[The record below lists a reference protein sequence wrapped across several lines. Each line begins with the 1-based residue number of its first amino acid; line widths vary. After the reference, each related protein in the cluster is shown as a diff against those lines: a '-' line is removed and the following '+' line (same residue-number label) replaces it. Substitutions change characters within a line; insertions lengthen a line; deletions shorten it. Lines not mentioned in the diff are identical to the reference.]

1 MDNKNEFDQ
10 LTDKTYLEPRQED
23 LGHSDS
29 TKNIIISRK
38 GRISKSHWTTE
49 MVTGTDQEVYDRDA
63 EAFDIVPD
71 VSELKVGETVR
82 LFAFA
87 KKSDKDL
94 TPNDPNVVWE
104 SDNWDVAFFTDN
116 GVLHARKVGE
126 AVIKATD
133 VENYDVEPVERSIS
147 VVSLNEENNTDE
159 PGGNDNPDPGTNPD
173 DPGQGGNTDPD
184 PGTNPDPDDPGQG
197 GNTDPDPGTNP
208 DDPGQGGNDN
218 PDPGTNP
225 DDPGTNPDPGTDPV
239 DPGTDPDNPGGND
252 NPDPGTNPDDPGQGG
267 NDNPGG
273 NTEPDPDQPTEPE
286 VVKPTPTENTEEQ
299 AANATDLSNAM
310 IDTSEGTKA
319 YSATYDEINNL
330 TVPAD
335 AGRSATITGPVQD
348 GATFTNETT
357 NKYITVTNTSD
368 DPVDVSVITN
378 GGAVYLRGEYEDIY
392 LEGKALPV
400 SSSIY
405 PNVHGTVS
413 VADTDQPVALTLN
426 FVGEDCGVT
435 YLGDDD
441 LTISDGVADVLGSP
455 TVYAPNATVKMGG
468 KYDEVTATVSE
479 NTLIL
484 NNGFHANKLTVLKG
498 NVFVNGLDIAE
509 FADELDLHED
519 CVVTYAEYHVT
530 QSSNS
535 KLMGSSPANGKII
548 LDEDIELT
556 KGRAYS
562 ALASGKEV
570 VDLNGHIWKCGD
582 TRATDS
588 NLGSY
593 YLRGG
598 NINVTLMD
606 SVGGGIFENN
616 HQDYLVFC
624 NGANAVVN
632 VMSGEYRGYTH
643 TLYSLLGT
651 INVYGGTFKLLDAAT
666 AERDANGNLKF
677 LLNCFD
683 ENYTAG
689 TAKINV
695 YGGKFYEFN
704 PAVTYGEPGGP
715 VSYVAPGYKV
725 VESEEDGIAVF
736 EVVPE

>member
-10 LTDKTYLEPRQED
+10 LTDKRYLEPRPED

-29 TKNIIISRK
+29 TKDIIVSRK

-49 MVTGTDQEVYDRDA
+49 MITGTDQEVNDRDA

-71 VSELKVGETVR
+71 ISELKVGETVR

-87 KKSDKDL
+87 KKSDNNL

-104 SDNWDVAFFTDN
+104 SDNWDVAFFTGN

-133 VENYDVEPVERSIS
+133 VENYDVEPVEKSIS
-147 VVSLNEENNTDE
+147 IVAYSESESE
-159 PGGNDNPDPGTNPD
+159 DNP
-173 DPGQGGNTDPD
+173 GGNTDPD
-184 PGTNPDPDDPGQG
+184 PGTDPNP
-197 GNTDPDPGTNP
+197 
-208 DDPGQGGNDN
+208 GGND
-218 PDPGTNP
+218 
-225 DDPGTNPDPGTDPV
+225 NPDPGTDPV
-239 DPGTDPDNPGGND
+239 DPGTDPD
-252 NPDPGTNPDDPGQGG
+252 
-267 NDNPGG
+267 
-273 NTEPDPDQPTEPE
+273 QPQEPE
-286 VVKPTPTENTEEQ
+286 VVKPEVHENTESQ

-310 IDTSEGTKA
+310 VDTSEGTKA
-319 YSATYDEINNL
+319 YTATYDEINNL

-348 GATFTNETT
+348 GATITNESTG
-357 NKYITVTNTSD
+357 KYVTITNTSD
-368 DPVDVSVITN
+368 EPVDVSVVTS
-378 GGAVYLRGEYEDIY
+378 GGSVYLRGEYEDIY

-455 TVYAPNATVKMGG
+455 TIYAPNATVKMGG

-479 NTLIL
+479 NTLVL
-484 NNGFHANKLTVLKG
+484 NNGFHANKLVVLKG
-498 NVFVNGLDIAE
+498 NVLVNGLDIAD
-509 FADELDLHED
+509 FVDELVLSEG
-519 CVVTYAEYHVT
+519 CELSYAEYHVT

-570 VDLNGHIWKCGD
+570 VDLNGHAWRCGD

-666 AERDANGNLKF
+666 AERDANGHLKF

-725 VESEEDGIAVF
+725 IESEENGVAVF

>member
-1 MDNKNEFDQ
+1 MNEKDFDQ
-10 LTDKTYLEPRQED
+10 LTDKTYLEPKTED
-23 LGHSDS
+23 LGHTDEVKS
-29 TKNIIISRK
+29 ILIGRK
-38 GRISKSHWTTE
+38 GRISRTSWNTSD
-49 MVTGTDQEVYDRDA
+49 VTGMDKAVNDKDA
-63 EAFDIVPD
+63 EAFEILPDI
-71 VSELKVGETVR
+71 SELKVGETVR

-87 KKSDKDL
+87 KKTDTNL

-104 SDNWDVAFFTDN
+104 SDNWDVAFFTDR
-116 GVLHARKVGE
+116 GILHARKVGE
-126 AVIKATD
+126 VNVTATD
-133 VENYDVEPVERSIS
+133 IENPTVEPVSKTIS
-147 VVSLNEENNTDE
+147 VVPYDKNQPSDDNTD
-159 PGGNDNPDPGTNPD
+159 PDPGTNP
-173 DPGQGGNTDPD
+173 GGNTDPD
-184 PGTNPDPDDPGQG
+184 PGTNPDPGV
-197 GNTDPDPGTNP
+197 
-208 DDPGQGGNDN
+208 
-218 PDPGTNP
+218 
-225 DDPGTNPDPGTDPV
+225 DPGTNPDP
-239 DPGTDPDNPGGND
+239 
-252 NPDPGTNPDDPGQGG
+252 
-267 NDNPGG
+267 
-273 NTEPDPDQPTEPE
+273 QPQTPE
-286 VVKPTPTENTEEQ
+286 VIKPTPTDNTSTQE
-299 AANATDLSNAM
+299 ANAADLSSAM
-310 IDTSEGTKA
+310 VDTSEGTKA

-335 AGRSATITGPVQD
+335 AGRSATVTGAVQD
-348 GATFTNETT
+348 GATITNESTG
-357 NKYITVTNTSD
+357 KYVTVTNTSD
-368 DPVDVSVITN
+368 EPVDVSVITS
-378 GGAVYLRGEYEDIY
+378 GGSVYLRGEYEDIY

-479 NTLIL
+479 NTLVL
-484 NNGFHANKLTVLKG
+484 NNGFHANKLVVLKG
-498 NVFVNGLDIAE
+498 NVLVNGLDIADFVDYLVLSE
-509 FADELDLHED
+509 G
-519 CVVTYAEYHVT
+519 CTVSYAEFHVT

-535 KLMGSSPANGKII
+535 KLMSSSPVNGKII
-548 LDEDIELT
+548 LDTDIELT

-562 ALASGKEV
+562 VLASGKELI
-570 VDLNGHIWKCGD
+570 DLNGHTWRCGD
-582 TRATDS
+582 TRVTDS

-593 YLRGG
+593 YIRGSKPV
-598 NINVTLMD
+598 VTIMD
-606 SVGGGIFENN
+606 SVGGGLFENN
-616 HQDYLVFC
+616 HADYLIFM
-624 NGANAVVN
+624 NGADAVMN
-632 VMSGEYRGYTH
+632 IMSGEYRGYTH

-651 INVYGGTFKLLDAAT
+651 INVYGGVFKLLDADT

-677 LLNCFD
+677 LLNCYD

-704 PAVTYGEPGGP
+704 PAATYGEPGGP

-725 VESEEDGIAVF
+725 IESEEDGKAVF

>member
-10 LTDKTYLEPRQED
+10 LTDKTYLEPRPED
-23 LGHSDS
+23 LGHTDS
-29 TKNIIISRK
+29 TKDIIISRK

-49 MVTGTDQEVYDRDA
+49 MVTGTDQRVYDRDA
-63 EAFDIVPD
+63 EAFDIVPE

-133 VENYDVEPVERSIS
+133 VENYDVDPVERSIT
-147 VVSLNEENNTDE
+147 VVSYSESDSEEN
-159 PGGNDNPDPGTNPD
+159 PGGNEDPNPGDNP
-173 DPGQGGNTDPD
+173 GGNTDPD
-184 PGTNPDPDDPGQG
+184 PGTDPNP
-197 GNTDPDPGTNP
+197 
-208 DDPGQGGNDN
+208 GGND
-218 PDPGTNP
+218 
-225 DDPGTNPDPGTDPV
+225 NPDPGTDPV
-239 DPGTDPDNPGGND
+239 DPGTDPD
-252 NPDPGTNPDDPGQGG
+252 
-267 NDNPGG
+267 
-273 NTEPDPDQPTEPE
+273 QPQEPE
-286 VVKPTPTENTEEQ
+286 VVKPEVHENTESQ

-310 IDTSEGTKA
+310 VDTSEGTKA
-319 YSATYDEINNL
+319 YTATYDEINNL

-348 GATFTNETT
+348 GATITNESTG
-357 NKYITVTNTSD
+357 KYVTITNTSD
-368 DPVDVSVITN
+368 EPVDVSVVTS
-378 GGAVYLRGEYEDIY
+378 GGSVYLRGEYEDIY

-498 NVFVNGLDIAE
+498 NILVNGLDINE
-509 FADELDLHED
+509 FVDELVVHED
-519 CVVTYAEYHVT
+519 CVISYAEFHVT
-530 QSSNS
+530 QSNNS
-535 KLMGSSPANGKII
+535 KLMASSMANGKII

-556 KGRAYS
+556 KGRALS
-562 ALASGKEV
+562 ALASGKELI
-570 VDLNGHIWKCGD
+570 DLNGHTWKCGD
-582 TRATDS
+582 TRATES
-588 NLGSY
+588 NLGSF
-593 YLRGG
+593 YLR
-598 NINVTLMD
+598 NAAKATIMD
-606 SVGGGIFENN
+606 SVGGGVFENN
-616 HQDYLVFC
+616 HGEYLIWA
-624 NGANAVVN
+624 NGNNVEVN
-632 VMSGEYRGYTH
+632 IMSGEFRGYTH
-643 TLYSLLGT
+643 TLYAYSGT
-651 INVYGGTFKLLDAAT
+651 INVYGGVFKLLDADT
-666 AERDANGNLKF
+666 AERDSAGHLKF

-683 ENYTAG
+683 DSYTAG
-689 TAKINV
+689 TAHINV

-725 VESEEDGIAVF
+725 VESEEDGKAVF

>member
-1 MDNKNEFDQ
+1 MDKNEFDQ
-10 LTDKTYLEPRQED
+10 LTDKRFLEPNIAD
-23 LGHSDS
+23 VGHSDEY
-29 TKNIIISRK
+29 KHLLERK
-38 GRISKSHWTTE
+38 GKIVNSSWNTNEINGR
-49 MVTGTDQEVYDRDA
+49 DQKVYDRDA
-63 EAFDIVPD
+63 EAFDIIPD
-71 VSELKVGETVR
+71 VSELRVGEVVK

-87 KKSDKDL
+87 KKTATDL

-104 SDNWDVAFFTDN
+104 SDNWDVAFFTDR
-116 GVLHARKVGE
+116 GILHARKVGE
-126 AVIKATD
+126 AIITATD
-133 VENYDVEPVERSIS
+133 IENPSVEPVSRTIS
-147 VVSLNEENNTDE
+147 VVPYSEQGEEENPGGNEDPNPGDNPGGNTDPDPGTDPN
-159 PGGNDNPDPGTNPD
+159 PGGNDNPDPGTDPNPGTD
-173 DPGQGGNTDPD
+173 PVDPGTDPNPGDNPGGDQPGGNTDPD
-184 PGTNPDPDDPGQG
+184 PGTDPNP
-197 GNTDPDPGTNP
+197 
-208 DDPGQGGNDN
+208 GGND
-218 PDPGTNP
+218 
-225 DDPGTNPDPGTDPV
+225 NPDPGTDPV
-239 DPGTDPDNPGGND
+239 DPGTDPVD
-252 NPDPGTNPDDPGQGG
+252 PDP
-267 NDNPGG
+267 
-273 NTEPDPDQPTEPE
+273 QPQEPE
-286 VVKPTPTENTEEQ
+286 VVKPEVHENTESQ

-310 IDTSEGTKA
+310 VDTSEGTKA

-335 AGRSATITGPVQD
+335 AGRSATITGAVQD
-348 GATFTNETT
+348 GATITNESTS
-357 NKYITVTNTSD
+357 KYVTITNTSD
-368 DPVDVSVITN
+368 EPVDVSVVTS
-378 GGAVYLRGEYEDIY
+378 GGSVYLRGEYEDIY

-535 KLMGSSPANGKII
+535 KLMGSSPVNGKII

-570 VDLNGHIWKCGD
+570 VDLNGHAWRCGD

-651 INVYGGTFKLLDAAT
+651 INVYGGTFKLLDADT
-666 AERDANGNLKF
+666 AERDSAGHLKF
-677 LLNCFD
+677 LLNCYD

-725 VESEEDGIAVF
+725 VESEEDGKAVF

>member
-10 LTDKTYLEPRQED
+10 LTDKRYLEPRPED

-29 TKNIIISRK
+29 TKDIIVSRK

-49 MVTGTDQEVYDRDA
+49 MITGTDQEVNDRDA

-71 VSELKVGETVR
+71 ISELKVGETVR

-87 KKSDKDL
+87 KKSDNNL

-104 SDNWDVAFFTDN
+104 SDNWDVAFFTGN

-133 VENYDVEPVERSIS
+133 VENYDVEPVEKSIS
-147 VVSLNEENNTDE
+147 IVAYSESESE
-159 PGGNDNPDPGTNPD
+159 DNP
-173 DPGQGGNTDPD
+173 GGNTDPD
-184 PGTNPDPDDPGQG
+184 PGTDPNPGTDPVDPGTDPNPGDNPGGDQPG
-197 GNTDPDPGTNP
+197 GNTDPDPGTDPNP
-208 DDPGQGGNDN
+208 GGND
-218 PDPGTNP
+218 
-225 DDPGTNPDPGTDPV
+225 NPDPGTDPV
-239 DPGTDPDNPGGND
+239 DPGTDPD
-252 NPDPGTNPDDPGQGG
+252 
-267 NDNPGG
+267 
-273 NTEPDPDQPTEPE
+273 QPQPQEPE
-286 VVKPTPTENTEEQ
+286 VVKPEVHENTESQ

-310 IDTSEGTKA
+310 VDTSEGTKA
-319 YSATYDEINNL
+319 YTATYDEINNL

-348 GATFTNETT
+348 GATITNESTG
-357 NKYITVTNTSD
+357 KYVTITNTSD
-368 DPVDVSVITN
+368 EPVDVSVVTS
-378 GGAVYLRGEYEDIY
+378 GGSVYLRGEYEDIY

-455 TVYAPNATVKMGG
+455 TIYAPNATVKMGG

-479 NTLIL
+479 NTLVL
-484 NNGFHANKLTVLKG
+484 NNGFHANKLVVLKG
-498 NVFVNGLDIAE
+498 NVLVNGLDIAD
-509 FADELDLHED
+509 FVDELVLSEG
-519 CVVTYAEYHVT
+519 CELSYAEYHVT

-570 VDLNGHIWKCGD
+570 VDLNGHAWRCGD

-666 AERDANGNLKF
+666 AERDANGHLKF

-725 VESEEDGIAVF
+725 IESEENGVAVF

>member
-23 LGHSDS
+23 LGHTDS
-29 TKNIIISRK
+29 TKDIIISRK

-49 MVTGTDQEVYDRDA
+49 MVTGTDQKVYDRDA

-133 VENYDVEPVERSIS
+133 IENYDVNPVERSIS
-147 VVSLNEENNTDE
+147 VVSLVEEENNPDE
-159 PGGNDNPDPGTNPD
+159 PGGNDNPDPGTDPNP
-173 DPGQGGNTDPD
+173 GTDPVD
-184 PGTNPDPDDPGQG
+184 PGTDPNP
-197 GNTDPDPGTNP
+197 
-208 DDPGQGGNDN
+208 GGND
-218 PDPGTNP
+218 
-225 DDPGTNPDPGTDPV
+225 NPDPGTDPV
-239 DPGTDPDNPGGND
+239 DPGTDPVD
-252 NPDPGTNPDDPGQGG
+252 PDP
-267 NDNPGG
+267 
-273 NTEPDPDQPTEPE
+273 QPQEPE
-286 VVKPTPTENTEEQ
+286 VVKPEVHENTESQ

-348 GATFTNETT
+348 GATITNESTS
-357 NKYITVTNTSD
+357 KYVTITNTSD
-368 DPVDVSVITN
+368 EPVDVSVVTS
-378 GGAVYLRGEYEDIY
+378 GGSVYLRGEYEDIY

-570 VDLNGHIWKCGD
+570 VDLNGHAWRCGD

-606 SVGGGIFENN
+606 SAGGGIFENN

-677 LLNCFD
+677 LLNCYD

-725 VESEEDGIAVF
+725 VESEEDGKAVF